1 MYRHTV
7 QRMTTDTDLLTEML
21 SLFTQLSIVME
32 SYAFG
37 TVVLLV
43 MIVGSL
49 YFLYYRKN
57 GRRTSPRRPPSFP
70 SLPFVG
76 SLPFIAAGGNRLYHY
91 FMEKSSE
98 LGDVYTFNAGKK

>member
-1 MYRHTV
+1 MYTM
-7 QRMTTDTDLLTEML
+7 QCMTDIDLLTEIL
-21 SLFTQLSIVME
+21 ILFTQLSIVME

-37 TVVLLV
+37 IVVLFV
-43 MIVGSL
+43 TIVGSL

-76 SLPFIAAGGNRLYHY
+76 SLPFIAAGGDRLYHY
-91 FMEKSSE
+91 FMEKSTE
-98 LGDVYTFNAGKK
+98 FGDIYTFNAGRK